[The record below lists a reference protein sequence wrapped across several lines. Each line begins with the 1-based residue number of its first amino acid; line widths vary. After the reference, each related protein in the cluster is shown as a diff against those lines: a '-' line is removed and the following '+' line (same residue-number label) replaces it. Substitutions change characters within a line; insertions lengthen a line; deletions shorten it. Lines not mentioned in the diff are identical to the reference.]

1 MKTKVKPNEYTTSEP
16 KLEKLLRDI
25 VAAISR
31 KTPDPE
37 IYFDE
42 STANF
47 DLKVHSADHGRF
59 VGKHGMTIF
68 ALKTIF
74 WYAGLVSERRTV
86 GLNLLEPEFDES
98 VDKRALPF
106 KPKENWDRKLIANIC
121 DEIICGT
128 LGSGAGG
135 IIIEETG
142 ETSAKVRF
150 SIESYLQTA
159 ISEPDLVEA
168 LSIVIHA
175 IGMSNGVTLNNEIT
189 WR

>member
-1 MKTKVKPNEYTTSEP
+1 
-16 KLEKLLRDI
+16 LEKLLRDI

-31 KTPDPE
+31 KTPNPE

-74 WYAGLVSERRTV
+74 WYAGLVVDRRTV
-86 GLNLLEPEFDES
+86 GLNLDEPEYDET
-98 VDKRALPF
+98 VDKRPLPF
-106 KPKENWDRKLIANIC
+106 RPKDNWDRNLIANIC
-121 DEIICGT
+121 DEIILAT
-128 LGSGAGG
+128 LGNCASG
-135 IIIEETG
+135 IVIEETG
-142 ETSAKVRF
+142 ETSAKVHF
-150 SIESYLQTA
+150 GVESNLKTA
-159 ISEPDLVEA
+159 ISEPDLLDA

-189 WR
+189 WT